1 MKRIYNTHHSVAK
14 TALSC
19 WYKVNIYMYVLS
31 DGQAFQMILGNMW
44 LDYSFE
50 KHVAFDEFYVRL

>member
-1 MKRIYNTHHSVAK
+1 MAK